1 MWLMLQSDTPEDFVI
16 ATGESATVR
25 DFLDFAFQEAGLDW
39 QNYVKFDDRYVRP
52 TEVDSLIGDA
62 SKAQKKLDWKHTLDV
77 AGLAS
82 LMVKHDIESVTK
94 NSHVVDLPKFV

>member
-1 MWLMLQSDTPEDFVI
+1 MLQADTPEDFVI
-16 ATGESATVR
+16 ATGASATVK

-39 QNYVKFDDRYVRP
+39 QKYVIFDDRYIRP

-62 SKAQKKLDWKHTLDV
+62 SKAQKRLDWSHTLDV

-82 LMVKHDIESVTK
+82 LMVRHDIESVSK
-94 NSHVVDLPKFV
+94 NSHVVDSPNFV

>member
-1 MWLMLQSDTPEDFVI
+1 MWLMLQTDTPEDFVI
-16 ATGESATVR
+16 GTGASATVR

-39 QNYVKFDDRYVRP
+39 QKYVKFDDRYVRP

-62 SKAQKKLDWKHTLDV
+62 SKAQKKLNWKHTLDV

-82 LMVKHDIESVTK
+82 LMVKHDIESVSK
-94 NSHVVDLPKFV
+94 NSHFVDIPKFI